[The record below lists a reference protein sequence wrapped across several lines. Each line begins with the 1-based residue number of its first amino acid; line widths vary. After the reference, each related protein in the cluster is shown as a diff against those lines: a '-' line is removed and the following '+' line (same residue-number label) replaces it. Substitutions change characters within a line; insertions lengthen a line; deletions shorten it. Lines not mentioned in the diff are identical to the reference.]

1 MRTRTLGLTGEELT
15 TIGLGTWAL
24 GGGDW
29 AYGWGPQEDAK
40 SIEAIHRA
48 LDLGINWIDTA
59 RIYGLGHAEEVVG
72 KAIGGRRRDIFLATK
87 CSRWWDA
94 DGKIYGKLDAASV
107 RDECESSLRRLK
119 VDVIDLYQIHWPYP
133 RDQVEEGWTTI
144 AELISE
150 GKVRYGGVSNF
161 NLEQL
166 KRVQAIHPVASLQPP
181 YNMMRRDVE
190 NEILPY
196 CAENDIGVL
205 AYSPMMSGLLTGKY
219 GHKAVDDLPDED
231 WRRKS
236 PHFQEPERSVN
247 FELADRLK
255 PIAERNHLTLSQ
267 LSIAWVL
274 RRDDVTS
281 AIVGARRADQIEET
295 APAGDAILPT
305 DDIQEIAELLD
316 WRDAALLRAAQ
327 SDGEEVVHPSSRQV

>member
-1 MRTRTLGLTGEELT
+1 MRTRTLGFTGEELT

-40 SIEAIHRA
+40 SIGAIHRA

-59 RIYGLGHAEEVVG
+59 RIYGLGHAEEVIG
-72 KAIGGRRRDIFLATK
+72 KAIGGRRHDIFLATK

-94 DGKIYGKLDAASV
+94 GGKIYGKLDSASV

-119 VDVIDLYQIHWPYP
+119 VDVIDLYQIHWPHP
-133 RDQVEEGWTTI
+133 KDQVEEGWATI
-144 AELISE
+144 ARLIEE

-161 NLEQL
+161 DLEQL
-166 KRVQAIHPVASLQPP
+166 KRAHAIHPVASLQPP
-181 YNMMRRDVE
+181 YNMMRREVE
-190 NEILPY
+190 AEILPY
-196 CAENDIGVL
+196 CAENGIGVL

-219 GHKAVDDLPDED
+219 SHRAIDELPDDD

-247 FELADRLK
+247 FELAERLK
-255 PIAERNHLTLSQ
+255 PIAERNDLTLSQ

-274 RRDDVTS
+274 RRDEVTS

-295 APAGDAILPT
+295 APAGDVILSA
-305 DDIQEIAELLD
+305 DDVWEIANLLE
-316 WRDAALLRAAQ
+316 WRDEALLRTAQ
-327 SDGEEVVHPSSRQV
+327 SDGEEAAHPPSQRA